1 MSHKGNSPDH
11 GMMESFFGILNSEWF
26 YGLETSYQSLNELE
40 EAIIDDIYYYT
51 TNQLK
56 QN

>member
-1 MSHKGNSPDH
+1 MSRKGNSPDH

-26 YGLETSYQSLNELE
+26 YGLETSYQSLDELE
-40 EAIIDDIYYYT
+40 EAIIDDIYDYT